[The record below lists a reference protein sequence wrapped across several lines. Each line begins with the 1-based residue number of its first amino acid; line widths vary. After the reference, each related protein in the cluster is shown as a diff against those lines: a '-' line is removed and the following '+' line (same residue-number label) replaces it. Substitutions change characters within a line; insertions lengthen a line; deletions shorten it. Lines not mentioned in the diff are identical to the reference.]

1 MQNTF
6 IPASFL
12 ATALAT
18 ERNVLKTDNEVF
30 IIREED
36 ATVASRLY
44 KLFFYGKRSII
55 NSALQDE
62 NIPDTDYYSSYE

>member
-6 IPASFL
+6 TPASFL
-12 ATALAT
+12 ATALAK

-44 KLFFYGKRSII
+44 KLFFNEKRSTVKPAFYD
-55 NSALQDE
+55 NA
-62 NIPDTDYYSSYE
+62 IPDTDYYSSYE